1 MNPTRSDVLELL
13 AATSAAQPRSTTSV
27 EALAE
32 TLEADEQTVVNHVK
46 SLETLELARTYP
58 DSRIR
63 VTITAE
69 ELLELDVEGQVVV
82 DTLPPDE

>member
-1 MNPTRSDVLELL
+1 MDPTRSDVLELL
-13 AATSAAQPRSTTSV
+13 AAMSAAQPRSTTSV
-27 EALAE
+27 EALAGA
-32 TLEADEQTVVNHVK
+32 LGADERTIENHVK
-46 SLETLELARTYP
+46 SLETLELARTYA
-58 DSRIR
+58 DSRVR